1 MGGRGSHPSTQ
12 APQAAAHA
20 MAHAKHATASFA
32 EASAKGKA
40 QACFEVRAEA
50 KANGA
55 QYTCLTGHALPAV
68 VVHFSRGG

>member
-1 MGGRGSHPSTQ
+1 
-12 APQAAAHA
+12 